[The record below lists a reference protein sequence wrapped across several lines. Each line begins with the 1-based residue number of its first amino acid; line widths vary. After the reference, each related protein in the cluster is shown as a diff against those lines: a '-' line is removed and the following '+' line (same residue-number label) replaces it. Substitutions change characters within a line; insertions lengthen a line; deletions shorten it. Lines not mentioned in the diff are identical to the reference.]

1 MAYLSLEK
9 ETCFFSGG
17 VSAFPSPGKL
27 KFGHCVCLS
36 LTRGAG
42 SAVVNSI
49 SWSKGLLHKPWRWEG
64 VNTHP
69 STLILL
75 IWVFVGRS
83 LEMYS
88 KLFGTLFSGRE
99 DGQGFVFI
107 IIMLTGV
114 GC

>member
-42 SAVVNSI
+42 SAAELSTASLGQRVCYTNLGDRSGSI
-49 SWSKGLLHKPWRWEG
+49 
-64 VNTHP
+64 
-69 STLILL
+69 LILL
-75 IWVFVGRS
+75 IWSSWAGLGRCILNY
-83 LEMYS
+83 LEQYFLGKKMD
-88 KLFGTLFSGRE
+88 KGFFS
-99 DGQGFVFI
+99 
-107 IIMLTGV
+107 
-114 GC
+114 